1 MINCRLPAILIF
13 LLSASLAAAQ
23 SLPDGMTMHRKA
35 AGTIDSS
42 GWTNAES
49 TKGRFAVRLPLQFN
63 DFTMQ
68 MPETEANV
76 ATTFVVGAKSSEGIK
91 FAAQRIVYRKKEAA
105 PHFFA
110 RLRAGAGFRSRP
122 ESVIT
127 HQFHGRP
134 SVDLLVQQGDVT
146 GHMRYVLMDDSLVF
160 LVVEVP
166 NKSRSLVPIQLV
178 RSFFDSLRV
187 SPLERV
193 KVGSSG

>member
-1 MINCRLPAILIF
+1 MINCRLPAFFIF

-35 AGTIDSS
+35 AGTMDSS
-42 GWTNAES
+42 GWINADS
-49 TKGRFAVRLPLQFN
+49 TRGRFAVRLPLKFN
-63 DFTMQ
+63 DFTVQ
-68 MPETEANV
+68 MPATEANV

-91 FAAQRIVYRKKEAA
+91 FVAQRIVYRKKEAA

-110 RLRAGAGFRSRP
+110 RLRTGAGFKSRP
-122 ESVIT
+122 ESVIA

-134 SVDLLVQQGDVT
+134 AVDLLVEQSDGI
-146 GHMRYVLMDDSLVF
+146 GHMRYVLMDDSLIF

-166 NKSRSLVPIQLV
+166 KKSRSLVPIQLV
-178 RSFFDSLRV
+178 RSFFDSLRA
-187 SPLERV
+187 SPLDSV